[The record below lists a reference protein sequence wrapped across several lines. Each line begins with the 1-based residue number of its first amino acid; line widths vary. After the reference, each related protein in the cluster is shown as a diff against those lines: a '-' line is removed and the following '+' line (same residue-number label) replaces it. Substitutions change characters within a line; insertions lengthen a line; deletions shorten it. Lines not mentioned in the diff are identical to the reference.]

1 MIFLTSPVSAGGWG
15 CCKAKSPLASPRMTQ
30 PSKAGVSAGSRRED
44 ETDWKKEGLSD
55 GFKFIGSAT
64 EMRRVLL
71 WGGLLYGKQ
80 THPCCGECL
89 YPAVC
94 FHPSHTPV
102 RLFSVTPPTPQP
114 IDDVDIYFETPADDK
129 EHSRFQRA
137 KEQLEIR
144 HRSRM
149 ERVRGSL
156 FFFYEN
162 ERRHRPAICHPFR
175 I

>member
-1 MIFLTSPVSAGGWG
+1 MGGF
-15 CCKAKSPLASPRMTQ
+15 CTATKHVPAV
-30 PSKAGVSAGSRRED
+30 GVSVSGCVFSSL
-44 ETDWKKEGLSD
+44 T
-55 GFKFIGSAT
+55 
-64 EMRRVLL
+64 
-71 WGGLLYGKQ
+71 
-80 THPCCGECL
+80 P
-89 YPAVC
+89 
-94 FHPSHTPV
+94 PV

-156 FFFYEN
+156 LHKN
-162 ERRHRPAICHPFR
+162 ELRDQSAICHPFKIQALEDSVCCWNKKLLQCLKQIR
-175 I
+175 AERNSVTERAQVI

>member
-1 MIFLTSPVSAGGWG
+1 MVLNLSGVRRKCEESFCGGG
-15 CCKAKSPLASPRMTQ
+15 AFVR
-30 PSKAGVSAGSRRED
+30 
-44 ETDWKKEGLSD
+44 
-55 GFKFIGSAT
+55 
-64 EMRRVLL
+64 
-71 WGGLLYGKQ
+71 Q
-80 THPCCGECL
+80 TKTRPCCGECL

-102 RLFSVTPPTPQP
+102 CLFSVTPPTPQP

-156 FFFYEN
+156 FYEN
-162 ERRHRPAICHPFR
+162 EPFAIHSEFKR
-175 I
+175 